1 MQDPS
6 IGENMTELHPLTSR
20 EHEGD
25 HSNEET
31 LIELQ
36 ENVHQEVP
44 DNTEDNDEDNLTEM
58 TFAEISKIHLKN
70 FIEIPKVDPIT
81 KEKITFGSAF
91 GKGFIATILLAVR

>member
-1 MQDPS
+1 
-6 IGENMTELHPLTSR
+6 MTELHPLTSR

-44 DNTEDNDEDNLTEM
+44 YNTVDHDQIDAMPETPGEEDYDEDYLMGRTFTEI
-58 TFAEISKIHLKN
+58 FKIH
-70 FIEIPKVDPIT
+70 FT
-81 KEKITFGSAF
+81 KFTFGNLLNEKT
-91 GKGFIATILLAVR
+91 GILIA